1 MLHAITNKPQGGY
14 DQQQSNGG
22 GYQQGGQSGY

>member
-1 MLHAITNKPQGGY
+1 MLCAITNIFQGGY

-22 GYQQGGQSGY
+22 GYQQGGQGGY